1 MYNLGTEPK
10 NAYIYLC
17 VNAVN
22 ALNEKSLQKPKKT
35 YYCYTLLL
43 FQMKSWITDITPR
56 QALMVLLLANK
67 KDTSNLVRFR
77 PVILQGIAVNRITR
91 ASELDMEIEVI
102 EREKL
107 NHFTEVSLYTENLPQ
122 IQGG

>member
-1 MYNLGTEPK
+1 
-10 NAYIYLC
+10 
-17 VNAVN
+17 
-22 ALNEKSLQKPKKT
+22 
-35 YYCYTLLL
+35 
-43 FQMKSWITDITPR
+43 
-56 QALMVLLLANK
+56 MVLLLANK

-107 NHFTEVSLYTENLPQ
+107 NHFTEVSLYKENLPQ